1 MFSRTLISLAIL
13 ATSAFAMTLD
23 KRAVSCETSGASPT
37 VFDAETAARVIVA
50 RGNADCCQSNGGG
63 SLCTTLASAGTASGL
78 FCLLRIYAN
87 GLIDLP
93 L

>member
-1 MFSRTLISLAIL
+1 MFSRTLIYLAIV
-13 ATSAFAMTLD
+13 ATSAFAMALD

-50 RGNADCCQSNGGG
+50 RGNADCCQGNGSG
-63 SLCTTLASAGTASGL
+63 SQCTTLTKAGTAAGM
-78 FCLLRIYAN
+78 FCLLRIYAS

>member
-23 KRAVSCETSGASPT
+23 KRAVSCETSGASPI
-37 VFDAETAARVIVA
+37 VFDAETAARVIIT
-50 RGNADCCQSNGGG
+50 RGNDNCCQDNKGG
-63 SLCTTLASAGTASGL
+63 SLCTTLTSAGTASGL
-78 FCLLRIYAN
+78 SCLLHIHSS

-93 L
+93 R